1 MSNETTAKAYELRNL
16 TADDV
21 VPMFQIISAI
31 GIKEFRSCF
40 ESEEVKKAVAGAAKD
55 GESVDI
61 SAVGVTVA
69 LDIASVIVAN
79 VPKCKD
85 AIYLFLAQLSG
96 MTKKD
101 IAGLPMMTFMEMIV
115 DVVKKPEFKD
125 FFQVVS
131 KLFK

>member
-21 VPMFQIISAI
+21 FPMFQIISAI
-31 GIKEFRSCF
+31 GIKEFKSCF
-40 ESEEVKKAVAGAAKD
+40 DSDDVKKAVAEAAKD
-55 GESVDI
+55 GESADI
-61 SAVGVTVA
+61 GAVGMTVA
-69 LDIASVIVAN
+69 LDIASIIMAN
-79 VPKCKD
+79 VPKCKES
-85 AIYLFLAQLSG
+85 IYMFLAQLSG

-101 IAGLPMMTFMEMIV
+101 IAELPMMTFVEMIV
-115 DVVKKPEFKD
+115 DVIKKPEFKD

>member
-21 VPMFQIISAI
+21 FPMFQIISAI
-31 GIKEFRSCF
+31 GIKEFKSCF
-40 ESEEVKKAVAGAAKD
+40 DSDEIKKAVAEAAKN
-55 GESVDI
+55 GEQADVG
-61 SAVGVTVA
+61 AVGMNVA
-69 LDIASVIVAN
+69 LDIASIIIAN

-101 IAGLPMMTFMEMIV
+101 IAGLPMMTFVEMIV
-115 DVVKKPEFKD
+115 DVIKKPEFKD

>member
-21 VPMFQIISAI
+21 FPMFQIISAI
-31 GIKEFRSCF
+31 GIKEFKSCF
-40 ESEEVKKAVAGAAKD
+40 DSEEVRKAVAEAAKN
-55 GESVDI
+55 GEQADVG
-61 SAVGVTVA
+61 AVGMNVA
-69 LDIASVIVAN
+69 LDIASIIIAN

-101 IAGLPMMTFMEMIV
+101 IAGLPMATFMEMIV
-115 DVVKKPEFKD
+115 DVIKKPEFKD

>member
-1 MSNETTAKAYELRNL
+1 MSNETTAKAYELRDL

-21 VPMFQIISAI
+21 FPMFQIISAI
-31 GIKEFRSCF
+31 GIKEFKSCF
-40 ESEEVKKAVAGAAKD
+40 ESDEVKKAVA
-55 GESVDI
+55 ESAREGKNVDI
-61 SAVGVTVA
+61 GAVGVTVA
-69 LDIASVIVAN
+69 LDIASIIVAN

-85 AIYLFLAQLSG
+85 AVYLFLAQLSG

-101 IAGLPMMTFMEMIV
+101 IAGLPMMTFVEMIV